1 MNTERGDFLANLPT
15 DTVNQVLL
23 SISED
28 QMARFVADV
37 VPQYI
42 RDATSYDATT
52 TLLVN
57 FSIRCLIS
65 SNSPASRFSPS
76 RAASST

>member
-1 MNTERGDFLANLPT
+1 
-15 DTVNQVLL
+15 
-23 SISED
+23 
-28 QMARFVADV
+28 MARFVADV

-42 RDATSYDATT
+42 RDATFYDATT

-76 RAASST
+76 RAASSI